1 MTFKTITI
9 CVALLWA
16 LPQAK
21 ADDATRAI
29 ENRWSEIRYT
39 MKGNREQLAALQDL
53 RAQTQALI
61 DQRPSNSEALLWHA
75 MTLLLEA
82 DTHHSVASL
91 GLAKEARDLL
101 EAAAQ
106 NDTGV
111 VSSMIHTALGALY
124 NEIPG
129 WPIGFHDDGK
139 ARAHF
144 AKALEA
150 NRDGMDANYFYGD
163 YLVQKHKYAEALP
176 YLEKALAVPVRPDHE
191 RYDSGLRTEVEEAL
205 ATARQKLKKD

>member
-1 MTFKTITI
+1 MRLKTATI
-9 CVALLWA
+9 CAAFLLA
-16 LPQAK
+16 GLLPSK
-21 ADDATRAI
+21 ADEAVSAI
-29 ENRWSEIRYT
+29 ENRWSEIRYA
-39 MKGNREQLAALQDL
+39 MKDSHEQLTALRDL
-53 RAQTQALI
+53 RAKTQALM
-61 DQRPSNSEALLWHA
+61 DQRPANAEALLWHA

-101 EAAAQ
+101 EAAVQ
-106 NDTGV
+106 NDTGAAT
-111 VSSMIHTALGALY
+111 SMITTALGALY
-124 NEIPG
+124 NEIHG

-163 YLVQKHKYAEALP
+163 YLVQQRKYRDALP

-191 RYDSGLRTEVEEAL
+191 RYDAGLRTEVEEAL
-205 ATARQKLKKD
+205 AKARQKLK

>member
-1 MTFKTITI
+1 MRIKTLTI
-9 CVALLWA
+9 CAALMLA
-16 LPQAK
+16 GASPAK
-21 ADDATRAI
+21 ADAALSAI
-29 ENRWSEIRYT
+29 ENRWAEIRYA
-39 MKGNREQLAALQDL
+39 MKDNREQLVALREL
-53 RAQTQALI
+53 RGQTQALM
-61 DQRPSNSEALLWHA
+61 DQQPSNSEALLWHA
-75 MTLLLEA
+75 MVLLLEA

-106 NDTGV
+106 NDTGT

-129 WPIGFHDDGK
+129 WPIGFHDDSK

-163 YLVQKHKYAEALP
+163 YLVQQRKYREALP
-176 YLEKALAVPVRPDHE
+176 YLEKALAVPVRPDHQS
-191 RYDSGLRTEVEEAL
+191 YDTGLRTEVEAAL
-205 ATARQKLKKD
+205 AVARQKLK

>member
-1 MTFKTITI
+1 MRVKTIMI
-9 CVALLWA
+9 CAALLA
-16 LPQAK
+16 AGVPQAR
-21 ADDATRAI
+21 ADESVSAI

-39 MKGNREQLAALQDL
+39 MKGKHEQLAALRDL
-53 RAQTQALI
+53 RAQTQALM
-61 DQRPSNSEALLWHA
+61 DQRPSNAEALLWHA

-91 GLAKEARDLL
+91 GLAKNARDLL
-101 EAAAQ
+101 EAAVQ
-106 NDTGV
+106 NDTGAAT
-111 VSSMIHTALGALY
+111 SMIHTALGALY

-163 YLVQKHKYAEALP
+163 YLVQQRKYRDALP

-191 RYDSGLRTEVEEAL
+191 RYDAGLRTEVEEAL
-205 ATARQKLKKD
+205 AKARQKLK

>member
-1 MTFKTITI
+1 MRIKTLTI
-9 CVALLWA
+9 CAALMLA
-16 LPQAK
+16 GASPAK
-21 ADDATRAI
+21 ADAALSAI
-29 ENRWSEIRYT
+29 ENRWAEIRYA
-39 MKGNREQLAALQDL
+39 MKDNREQLVALREL
-53 RAQTQALI
+53 RGQTQALM
-61 DQRPSNSEALLWHA
+61 DQQPSNSEALLWHA
-75 MTLLLEA
+75 MVLLLEA

-106 NDTGV
+106 NDTGT

-163 YLVQKHKYAEALP
+163 YLVQQRKYREALP
-176 YLEKALAVPVRPDHE
+176 YLEKALVVPVRPDHQS
-191 RYDSGLRTEVEEAL
+191 YDTGLRTEVEAAL
-205 ATARQKLKKD
+205 AVARQKLK